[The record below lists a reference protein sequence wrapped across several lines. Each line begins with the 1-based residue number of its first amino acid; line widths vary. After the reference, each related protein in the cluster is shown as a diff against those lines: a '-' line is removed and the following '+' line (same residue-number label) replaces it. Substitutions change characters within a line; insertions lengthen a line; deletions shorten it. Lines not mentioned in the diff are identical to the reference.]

1 MGTEDLDQTDLE
13 RWDLAVPEEWL
24 VPDDTGPH
32 CETNIHEDTSEIE
45 LDLETDVDVRT
56 VDGRTPPEREP
67 TVRDLVKTGPLRVRE
82 LLVPH
87 RFLEAGRLLPE
98 QTLPRG
104 EVRALEERMLEDTL
118 DTSKSSDDV
127 DTVIVELP
135 QLAVVALGS
144 PPEWVAN
151 RDISQR

>member
-1 MGTEDLDQTDLE
+1 MTTSESRRIDL
-13 RWDLAVPEEWL
+13 
-24 VPDDTGPH
+24 
-32 CETNIHEDTSEIE
+32 HEDARKIE

-135 QLAVVALGS
+135 QFAVVTLRR
-144 PPEWVAN
+144 PPEGVAVN
-151 RDISQR
+151 SVSTRVK

>member
-13 RWDLAVPEEWL
+13 RWDLTVPEEWL
-24 VPDDTGPH
+24 VSDDTRPR
-32 CETNIHEDTSEIE
+32 CETNVHENISEIE

-67 TVRDLVKTGPLRVRE
+67 TVRDLVKTRPLRVRE

-87 RFLEAGRLLPE
+87 RLFEARRLLPE
-98 QTLPRG
+98 QTLPSR
-104 EVRALEERMLEDTL
+104 EVRALEQGVLENTL
-118 DTSKSSDDV
+118 DTSKSSDNV
-127 DTVIVELP
+127 DTVVVKLP
-135 QLAVVALGS
+135 QLAVVALRS
-144 PPEWVAN
+144 PPERIAS

>member
-13 RWDLAVPEEWL
+13 RWDLTVPEEWL
-24 VPDDTGPH
+24 VSDDTRPR
-32 CETNIHEDTSEIE
+32 CETNVHEDTSEIE
-45 LDLETDVDVRT
+45 LDLETNVDVRT

-67 TVRDLVKTGPLRVRE
+67 TVRDLVKTRPLRVRE

-87 RFLEAGRLLPE
+87 RFLEARRLLPE
-98 QTLPRG
+98 QTLPRR
-104 EVRALEERMLEDTL
+104 EVRALEECMLKDTL

-144 PPEWVAN
+144 PPERVAGGG
-151 RDISQR
+151 ISQR